1 MGEGQRVR
9 EMMEGSG
16 VLPASDK
23 VQEQTIQ
30 EAFPAQSSR
39 KNTRLSFKGLCIR
52 SGPTLALG
60 VLLGAVV
67 WADGP
72 ST

>member
-1 MGEGQRVR
+1 MGSRKLGSQGPVGEGQRVR

-23 VQEQTIQ
+23 FQEQTIQ

-39 KNTRLSFKGLCIR
+39 KNTRLSFRGF
-52 SGPTLALG
+52 P
-60 VLLGAVV
+60 
-67 WADGP
+67 
-72 ST
+72 